1 MYICVSECI
10 CLYLS
15 GVESAAF
22 RNKALYLFFLTHLY
36 VFFFLL
42 LSIVEATDHISMG
55 RNRDCF
61 VEKPKFLCFSGK
73 RKIYRGDATASGSSR
88 MNGKRG

>member
-1 MYICVSECI
+1 M
-10 CLYLS
+10 
-15 GVESAAF
+15 F
-22 RNKALYLFFLTHLY
+22 
-36 VFFFLL
+36 FFFLL